1 MSKYVAALV
10 LVFSLVLMVAW
21 ANTALAQEPTETPEA
36 PTATPVPPTA
46 TPVPPTATP
55 VPPTATPVP
64 PTATPVPPTATPV
77 PPTATPVPPT
87 STPVPEPQPC
97 IIRNGLQI
105 RLQNVRDTITADQ
118 DGHVELSF
126 RNPLVND
133 CTVQTEMRIVTPD
146 NILVFGKDGI
156 VSGGAGT
163 LNAIATVPPGAE
175 RVAIM
180 DFKGLETG
188 EGLIVYSGTYWPE
201 GNKDANQAITAQ
213 QSMTVL
219 VPTDPKRLN
228 DTPQL
233 IEPEPA
239 ATTTPPPASVD
250 PRDPPSG
257 SNQTDSTGLLGSLA
271 PLWLIVL
278 IVLVVL
284 VVLVALVAMVSMGR
298 RGGGTTVIRE

>member
-1 MSKYVAALV
+1 LV
-10 LVFSLVLMVAW
+10 LVCSLVLMVSW
-21 ANTALAQEPTETPEA
+21 SNTALAQEATNPVTGSA
-36 PTATPVPPTA
+36 PHVPQPPAATPLPPTI
-46 TPVPPTATP
+46 TPIPVP
-55 VPPTATPVP
+55 
-64 PTATPVPPTATPV
+64 
-77 PPTATPVPPT
+77 
-87 STPVPEPQPC
+87 QLC
-97 IIRNGLQI
+97 KIRNGLQV

-133 CTVQTEMRIVTPD
+133 CTIETEMRIVTPD

-180 DFKGLETG
+180 DFKGLEAG

-213 QSMTVL
+213 QSMKVL
-219 VPTDPKRLN
+219 VPTDPERLN

-233 IEPEPA
+233 DEPDPA
-239 ATTTPPPASVD
+239 ETTTSPPASED
-250 PRDPPSG
+250 PQDPTSG
-257 SNQTDSTGLLGSLA
+257 GSQTDSPGLLGSLG
-271 PLWLIVL
+271 PLWLIAL

-298 RGGGTTVIRE
+298 RGGGGTTVIRE